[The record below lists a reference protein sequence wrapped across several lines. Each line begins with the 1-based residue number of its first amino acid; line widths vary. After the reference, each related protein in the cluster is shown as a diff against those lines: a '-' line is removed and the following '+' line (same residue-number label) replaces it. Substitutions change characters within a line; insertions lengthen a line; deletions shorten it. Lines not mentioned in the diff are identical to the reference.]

1 MTPEAGPD
9 TLAGVRRPVT
19 TFLLLVLPVSGLGAQ
34 SALDFTATD
43 GYARLS
49 AVDVLH
55 YDIRVAVPDEGA
67 SIEGRTGILF
77 EVRDPALREL
87 PLDFGALTVDSVA
100 VEGAPA
106 LFRHESARLAVA
118 LPELA
123 RGARA
128 ETVIWYHG
136 EPRDGL
142 ILRANRH
149 GYRAVFADNW
159 PDRARHWFP
168 GIDHPSDKAR
178 VDIRVDAPST
188 MEVVANGY
196 PRDRTELGGGR
207 ASTRWST
214 TEELPTYCMVFGAAD
229 FAIQRTDTVGGA
241 EISNWVF
248 PEDSAAGARA
258 FARAPEIV
266 AFFDSLIGPFPFEK
280 LAYVQSTTQFGGME
294 NSSAIFYDE
303 KLLGGAG
310 GGATGSAIAAPASG
324 APRDTA
330 ATAVEDT
337 TLTHLIAHETAHQ
350 WFGDAVTEA
359 DWHHLWLSEG
369 FATYLEIVF
378 IEFHGV
384 SQGTGPAQ
392 RAREMRAYAQKVF
405 ADEREAKRPIFDP
418 AEEDLFALLNPS
430 NYEKAAWVLHMLR
443 RQVGDRVFFAGLRD
457 YYAAYRGGTA
467 WTADFRRVMEQASG
481 EDLGWFFRQWL
492 ERAGHP
498 VLRVERTA
506 AGRGRTRVRIRQVQP
521 GPSYR
526 FALDLELVWKGGSR
540 RESVAVTG
548 AVTEAVFET
557 PERVRSVVVDPDAW
571 LLQESVGAR

>member
-1 MTPEAGPD
+1 
-9 TLAGVRRPVT
+9 
-19 TFLLLVLPVSGLGAQ
+19 LLLSASGLRAQ
-34 SALDFTATD
+34 SALDFTPSD

-67 SIEGRTGILF
+67 FIQGRTGILF

-87 PLDFGALTVDSVA
+87 PLDFGALTVDSVT
-100 VEGAPA
+100 VDGAPA
-106 LFRHESARLAVA
+106 LFRHQDTRLAVA

-149 GYRAVFADNW
+149 GHRAVFADNW

-168 GIDHPSDKAR
+168 GIDHPSDKAS
-178 VDIRVDAPST
+178 VDIRVDAPSA

-196 PRDRTELGGGR
+196 PRERTELGGGR
-207 ASTRWST
+207 ARTRWST

-229 FAIQRTDTVGGA
+229 FAVQRTDTVEGA

-248 PEDSAAGARA
+248 PEDSAAAAEA

-280 LAYVQSTTQFGGME
+280 LAYVQSSTQFGGME

-303 KLLGGAG
+303 KSLAGLG
-310 GGATGSAIAAPASG
+310 GGATGSALATSASG

-330 ATAVEDT
+330 AAVQDT
-337 TLTHLIAHETAHQ
+337 TLTRLIAHETAHQ
-350 WFGDAVTEA
+350 WFGDAVTEG

-369 FATYLEIVF
+369 FATYLEVVF
-378 IEFHGV
+378 IEFHGIQ
-384 SQGTGPAQ
+384 QGAGPAQ
-392 RAREMRAYAQKVF
+392 RARDMRAYAQKVF
-405 ADEREAKRPIFDP
+405 ADERQAKRPIFDP
-418 AEEDLFALLNPS
+418 SEKDLFALLNPG

-443 RQVGDRVFFAGLRD
+443 REVGDRVFFAGLRD

-467 WTADFRRVMEQASG
+467 WTADFRRVMEEASG

-492 ERAGHP
+492 ERTGHP

-506 AGRGRTRVRIRQVQP
+506 AAGGRTQVRIRQVQP
-521 GPSYR
+521 GPPYR

-548 AVTEAVFET
+548 AETEAVFET

-571 LLQESVGAR
+571 LLQETVGTR